1 MHTRIY
7 SHIWGH
13 IWAPWEQ
20 QWGSNGACMRAYMAI
35 YGGSNGACMRAY
47 MAIYGSSN
55 GACARVYIGHVWG
68 SPIGR
73 AGKGFPVILFPSL
86 LRGRELPSLRSLP
99 FPSPVPFPGRGR
111 EEIPCSIPQRIFS
124 YFFSYFINTTVGVRI
139 NKSLI

>member
-1 MHTRIY
+1 MHARIHRPHG
-7 SHIWGH
+7 S
-13 IWAPWEQ
+13 
-20 QWGSNGACMRAYMAI
+20 SNGACIRAYIAI

-47 MAIYGSSN
+47 MAIYGACIRAYMAIYGGSN

-111 EEIPCSIPQRIFS
+111 EEIPCSILQRKYNIIIF
-124 YFFSYFINTTVGVRI
+124 Y
-139 NKSLI
+139 